1 MGSHE
6 AVSTGLR
13 DPGMITA
20 HVLHKYIASN
30 DERPVWRILIP
41 DGDSPFAL
49 QVAQC
54 LKRGN
59 PALRIDAAYVDR
71 RALARFSRYVDRTI
85 ALDPKAPLEGLES
98 LLGKTHYDLLLPV
111 SGPGIDFVAVN
122 LARLG
127 PLTRVAATP
136 THDQLTTVNDKWA
149 FFQTLQRAGIPT
161 PFTVLV
167 DSTGCADAFD
177 PQEPVILKPRGGS
190 GGLGIVKLNSARE
203 FAARAGEFLG
213 EGHPYIMQRYLEG
226 RDIDRS
232 VLCANGTV
240 LASAVQQ
247 SVERHHGFAPSSALH
262 FHSDG
267 PVEALVDRMM
277 AALNWNGIAHID
289 LRYGQGQATPVVIE
303 VNPRYW
309 ATLLGSLVAG
319 VNFPWVHVQA
329 AMGRPVEPTTLR
341 ECHYVGFKE
350 WPSYYLKQRTPLSET
365 SLIFNLADPLA
376 KLMKRWR
383 PSTAMGGVRA

>member
-1 MGSHE
+1 MCSLS
-6 AVSTGLR
+6 AA
-13 DPGMITA
+13 PP
-20 HVLHKYIASN
+20 N

-54 LKRGN
+54 LKRAN
-59 PALRIDAAYVDR
+59 PALRVDAAYVDR
-71 RALARFSRYVDRTI
+71 KALARFSRYVDRTI
-85 ALDPKAPLEGLES
+85 ALDPKTPLEGIEAVLRNS
-98 LLGKTHYDLLLPV
+98 RYDLLLPV
-111 SGPGIDFVAVN
+111 SGPGIDFVAVH
-122 LARLG
+122 LARLA
-127 PLTRVAATP
+127 PLTTVAATP
-136 THDQLTTVNDKWA
+136 THEQLATVNDKWA

-167 DSTGCADAFD
+167 DSIRCVDVFD
-177 PQEPVILKPRGGS
+177 PQESVILKPRGGS
-190 GGLGIVKLNSARE
+190 GGLGIVKLSSARE
-203 FAARAGEFLG
+203 FAGRAKEFLG
-213 EGHPYIMQRYLEG
+213 DGHPYIMQRFLEG

-232 VLCANGTV
+232 VLCMKGQV

-262 FHSDG
+262 FHSDA

-277 AALNWNGIAHID
+277 AALDWNGIAHID
-289 LRYGQGQATPVVIE
+289 LRYEQGQATPVVIE

-319 VNFPWVHVQA
+319 VNFPWAHVQS
-329 AMGRPVEPTTLR
+329 AMGRPMGASTLR

-350 WPSYYLKQRTPLSET
+350 WPSYYFKQRTPLSET